1 MSLCLKL
8 ILFPHPALVR
18 RQTGHLCECQNAASA
33 GGGAAAAAA
42 PRVHQ
47 SGGDREGVPQPI
59 GPAAAGR
66 AVTGIRQL
74 LSEEDRCFSD

>member
-1 MSLCLKL
+1 MCLKL
-8 ILFPHPALVR
+8 ISSPRPVLVR
-18 RQTGHLCECQNAASA
+18 RQTGHLCECQNAAPA
-33 GGGAAAAAA
+33 GGRAAAAAA

-47 SGGDREGVPQPI
+47 SGGDGEGVPLPI

-66 AVTGIRQL
+66 AVAGIRRL